1 MIGPEP
7 FLGTICN
14 KFVLIKYD
22 ALGFYYLA
30 VIGFMY
36 FMSSLESTNL
46 ILFINIGG
54 LCSMK
59 CSSETLQL

>member
-22 ALGFYYLA
+22 ALGFYY
-30 VIGFMY
+30 
-36 FMSSLESTNL
+36 
-46 ILFINIGG
+46 IGG
-54 LCSMK
+54 YWFKALC
-59 CSSETLQL
+59 TL

>member
-30 VIGFMY
+30 VIGSKPY
-36 FMSSLESTNL
+36 VLYEKSRVYQP
-46 ILFINIGG
+46 
-54 LCSMK
+54 
-59 CSSETLQL
+59 TLHKYRRFVFNEMF